1 MYTEK
6 KANISINQQPLTFL
20 DALCLMLIGFKLTNI
35 IDWSW
40 FWVLSPLWITLIIA
54 VGVSV
59 VYGLLN
65 RKT

>member
-1 MYTEK
+1 MHTEK

-20 DALCLMLIGFKLTNI
+20 DALCLMLIGFKLANI

-54 VGVSV
+54 VGVGV

-65 RKT
+65 RRT